1 VKADQRF
8 MGPARIAAL
17 VFTATLAAIALVPF
31 ATTAQEEEAN
41 PFQPFKVQTGTVLTI
56 KGPNC
61 FNFPGIADVCS
72 LDIPEL
78 GHEANPFFS
87 EDFGTNGQDCTSC
100 HQPQLGWG
108 TTPQFLQDQFSSTQP
123 QGLAPQ
129 FRINDAAINPTVSES
144 DLSTEQARRV
154 AYALSLDL
162 GLARLAIRVVGTPT
176 DDFTVTAADVPSN
189 AQFGPLPV
197 PAGQDPQQPCSV
209 QAPAPCVPTVSAFR
223 RPLVTT
229 NMFFD
234 SSVLWDGRQ
243 NVIAQPLLRAQV
255 KGAARTLIL
264 NREDPNSAAFNAE
277 ADQVAHLMTGIF
289 TAMITDNKAG
299 DLCAP
304 GVPCQLGIVSPTPG
318 ALGGPTNLSL
328 QKPCTPLVTGTC
340 DATPGFTLFN
350 AWNNLGGTTDP
361 CAPSPAGVAANVAAR
376 LAVACGQ
383 KLFKTVDLHSAAF
396 TPVTG
401 SAVGHC
407 DTCHTAANV
416 GDNTSAAF
424 FVNIGLA
431 SPPEFFVGGPT
442 AAGNGTTMNL
452 PKFHDRTA
460 RLPLYQLQSTAFTPN
475 GQCSNVPF
483 VLINGCV
490 RLTDPGRALISH
502 HLVTN
507 GNLDAGAFKPPIL
520 HDLAPRAPFFH
531 NGAAETLDDVVDFY
545 NQLFDIRL
553 TQRQHDALVA
563 FLQVL

>member
-1 VKADQRF
+1 
-8 MGPARIAAL
+8 L
-17 VFTATLAAIALVPF
+17 TATLAAIVLVPF
-31 ATTAQEEEAN
+31 ATTAQEEEAD
-41 PFQPFKVQTGTVLTI
+41 PFQVFKVPTGTVLTI

-61 FNFPGIADVCS
+61 FNFPGIADVCD
-72 LDIPEL
+72 LDV
-78 GHEANPFFS
+78 NPFFS
-87 EDFGTNGQDCTSC
+87 EDFGTNGQDCATC

-108 TTPQFLQDQFSSTQP
+108 TTPEFLRDQFSSTQP

-129 FRINDAAINPTVSES
+129 FRINDAAINPTVSEA
-144 DLSTEQARRV
+144 DLSSEQARRA

-162 GLARLAIRVVGTPT
+162 GDARLAIRVIGPPT
-176 DDFTVTAADVPSN
+176 DDFTVTAASVPSN

-197 PAGQDPQQPCSV
+197 PAGQDPQQPCTV
-209 QAPAPCVPTVSAFR
+209 QPAGACVATVSAFR

-243 NVIAQPLLRAQV
+243 NLNPPVLRAQV
-255 KGAARTLIL
+255 KGAVRTLIL
-264 NREDPNSAAFNAE
+264 GPTPSDSD
-277 ADQVAHLMTGIF
+277 ADMVAHFMTGIF

-304 GVPCQLGIVSPTPG
+304 GVPCRLGIRSPTG

-340 DATPGFTLFN
+340 DPTPGFTLFN
-350 AWNNLGGTTDP
+350 AWNNLGGTSDP
-361 CAPSPAGVAANVAAR
+361 CTPSPAGVAPEIGAQ
-376 LAVACGQ
+376 LAIACGQ
-383 KLFKTVDLHSAAF
+383 KLFNTVDLHSPAF
-396 TPVTG
+396 APLTG
-401 SAVGHC
+401 SSTGHC

-424 FVNIGLA
+424 FINLGLA
-431 SPPEFFVGGPT
+431 SPPEFFIGGPT

-452 PKFHDRTA
+452 PKFRDRTS
-460 RLPLYQLQSTAFTPN
+460 RLPLYVLQSTAVTPT
-475 GQCSNVPF
+475 GQCSSSPVG
-483 VLINGCV
+483 LIDGCIKV
-490 RLTDPGRALISH
+490 TDPGRALISH

-520 HDLAPRAPFFH
+520 RDLSPRAPFFH

-553 TQRQHDALVA
+553 TQRQHDSLVA